1 MGYGGSYPEAAKAIG
16 RSGDGG
22 VDGVINQDTLGVDR
36 IYVQAK
42 CWGNTK
48 VGNSVVRD
56 FIGAID
62 LKHADKGIFITTS
75 TFVNGVKESIAQSS
89 KRIILIEGEELA
101 KLMIAH
107 SAGVTIEDEL
117 KLKKIDIDYFGEE

>member
-1 MGYGGSYPEAAKAIG
+1 MSTRI
-16 RSGDGG
+16 
-22 VDGVINQDTLGVDR
+22 INQDTLGVDR

-42 CWGNTK
+42 CWENTT
-48 VGNSVVRD
+48 VGSKAIRD

-75 TFVNGVKESIAQSS
+75 TFVNGIKESIAQST
-89 KRIILIEGEELA
+89 KRIILIDGEELA

-107 SAGVTIEDEL
+107 GAGVTTEDEL
-117 KLKKIDIDYFGEE
+117 KLNKIDTDYFVEE